1 MRHDHHE
8 FLTAV
13 SPTDIAASCVSFK
26 YFGKCFQDLITG
38 VVSEG
43 IVDLFKAVQIGDNDP
58 ERIIMSGGAA
68 DFARPPVLDGT
79 PVRQT
84 SQAIGQRELFELLIL
99 GLDLPVQP

>member
-68 DFARPPVLDGT
+68 DFARPQSSMARRFGKPVK
-79 PVRQT
+79 PSV
-84 SQAIGQRELFELLIL
+84 SASFSSFLFLA
-99 GLDLPVQP
+99 